1 MIQGLDGRGHGR
13 CAFDWSRGCKL
24 YSSARMSTN
33 FPALP
38 FHNRDAYHSLTPMA
52 HPLTNDAIPMPES
65 SDKKS
70 ADVVPISAAGH
81 RSTQRAPG
89 GEDSKA
95 MEIEPAAPKSAE
107 PSTEVFAVFGVEPEI
122 QAYAMAK
129 YSRSSLSMKESLR
142 EISSQKAEKF
152 LNTFYFQYGH
162 RSIADL
168 AHIALAVERLSI
180 LAAIELADEQRWDG
194 QERSTRYQDFK
205 KSGYFTPD
213 FGSDDDSRK
222 LYRET
227 LDFLFAEY
235 EALSAHMT
243 QHLINITPKP
253 SDMKQDAYERTLKA
267 RAFDITRYLLP
278 LATNTSLGEIV
289 NARTLEMQVAHLL
302 SHTHREVRTL
312 GESLKKAATGAAYN
326 VNADS
331 LRDLVERIR
340 KVDPLLGS
348 QAEQELLREVRVAPT
363 LVKYADP
370 NEYEMATRR
379 ELRQA
384 ASELMADEPLAP
396 SKAIVD
402 LLDEEPLEVEIAT
415 TLLYEHSHHSY
426 RQIRQAVQVAGERRR
441 REIID
446 LGLRHR
452 GKHDE
457 MLRGFRA
464 GQQFRFD
471 ILMDAGGFRDMHRH
485 RRCIQVMQGFTTQH
499 GYEML
504 LDVEDAGMSVRFDL
518 AMRRVQAAVENLAG
532 RKTPEAEENSQY
544 AIPLAFRKRAL
555 FKMDFAEAVYISEL
569 RTTPAGHVS
578 YRNVAYA
585 MYEAVARKYPALAK
599 YFRVHDV
606 TAPVDLLQR

>member
-1 MIQGLDGRGHGR
+1 
-13 CAFDWSRGCKL
+13 
-24 YSSARMSTN
+24 MSQ
-33 FPALP
+33 PA
-38 FHNRDAYHSLTPMA
+38 AEEVIA
-52 HPLTNDAIPMPES
+52 MPEPS
-65 SDKKS
+65 NQNSPAQDS
-70 ADVVPISAAGH
+70 APAGPGH
-81 RSTQRAPG
+81 RSPQRASTAETPPAP
-89 GEDSKA
+89 EDSRPEA
-95 MEIEPAAPKSAE
+95 S
-107 PSTEVFAVFGVEPEI
+107 STEVFAVYGVEPEI

-129 YSRSSLSMKESLR
+129 YSRSALSMKESLR
-142 EISSQKAEKF
+142 EISAQKAEKF

-205 KSGYFTPD
+205 KSGYYTPD
-213 FGSDDDSRK
+213 FGAGGQNDDEARS

-235 EALSAHMT
+235 QALSAHMT
-243 QHLINITPKP
+243 QHLISITPKP
-253 SDMKQDAYERTLKA
+253 ADMKQEAYERTLKA

-289 NARTLEMQVAHLL
+289 NARTLETQVAHLL
-302 SHTHREVRTL
+302 SHTHKEVRAL
-312 GESLKKAATGAAYN
+312 GESLKKAATSAAYN
-326 VNADS
+326 VNAES
-331 LRDLVERIR
+331 LRKLVDEIKAMSPDLGAR
-340 KVDPLLGS
+340 
-348 QAEQELLREVRVAPT
+348 AEQELLHEVRVAPT

-370 NEYEMATRR
+370 NAYEMETRR

-384 ASELMADEPLAP
+384 ASELMKSEQLAP

-415 TLLYEHSHHSY
+415 TLLYEHCHHSY
-426 RQIRQAVQVAGERRR
+426 RQIRQALQVSGERYR

-457 MLRGFRA
+457 MLRPFRA

-471 ILMDAGGFRDMHRH
+471 ILMDTGGFRDMHRH
-485 RRCIQVMQGFTTQH
+485 RRCIQVMQPFTTQH

-504 LDVEDAGMSVRFDL
+504 LDVEDAGMRLRYDA
-518 AMRRVQAAVENLAG
+518 AMRRAQSAVEKLAA
-532 RKTPEAEENSQY
+532 RPAPEAEQNSQY
-544 AIPLAFRKRAL
+544 AIPLAYRKRAL

>member
-1 MIQGLDGRGHGR
+1 MPQTVTNNVIVMPEPSNKNSSPADAG
-13 CAFDWSRGCKL
+13 
-24 YSSARMSTN
+24 SSAS
-33 FPALP
+33 
-38 FHNRDAYHSLTPMA
+38 
-52 HPLTNDAIPMPES
+52 
-65 SDKKS
+65 
-70 ADVVPISAAGH
+70 GH
-81 RSTQRAPG
+81 RSTQRASAAEQVAPV
-89 GEDSKA
+89 EKPTS
-95 MEIEPAAPKSAE
+95 EPP
-107 PSTEVFAVFGVEPEI
+107 TEVFAVFGVEPEI

-129 YSRSSLSMKESLR
+129 YSRSALSMKESLR
-142 EISSQKAEKF
+142 EISAQKAEKF

-180 LAAIELADEQRWDG
+180 LAAIEVADEQRWDG

-205 KSGYFTPD
+205 KSGYYVPD
-213 FGSDDDSRK
+213 FGADDEARK

-227 LDFLFAEY
+227 LDFLFTDY
-235 EALSAHMT
+235 ETLSAHMT
-243 QHLINITPKP
+243 QHLISITPKP
-253 SDMKQDAYERTLKA
+253 AEMKQEAYERTLKA

-289 NARTLEMQVAHLL
+289 NARTLETQVSHLL
-302 SHTHREVRTL
+302 SHTHAEVRRL
-312 GESLKKAATGAAYN
+312 GVLLKKAATSPAYN
-326 VNADS
+326 VNAES
-331 LRDLVERIR
+331 MRQLVEQIR
-340 KVDPLLGS
+340 AANPELGAR
-348 QAEQELLREVRVAPT
+348 AEQELLREVRVAPT

-370 NEYEMATRR
+370 NQYEIETRR

-384 ASELMADEPLAP
+384 ARELMASEQLAP

-415 TLLYEHSHHSY
+415 TLLYEHCHHSY
-426 RQIRQAVQVAGERRR
+426 RQIRQAVQVSGERFR

-471 ILMDAGGFRDMHRH
+471 ILMDTGGFRDMHRH

-504 LDVEDAGMSVRFDL
+504 LDVEDAGMRSRYDTV
-518 AMRRVQAAVENLAG
+518 MQRVQTAIEKLAARNV
-532 RKTPEAEENSQY
+532 PEAEENSQY
-544 AIPLAFRKRAL
+544 AIPLAYRKRTL
-555 FKMDFAEAVYISEL
+555 FKMDFAEAVYVSEL

>member
-1 MIQGLDGRGHGR
+1 M
-13 CAFDWSRGCKL
+13 SP
-24 YSSARMSTN
+24 STN
-33 FPALP
+33 VV
-38 FHNRDAYHSLTPMA
+38 
-52 HPLTNDAIPMPES
+52 IMPKPSNQNSPDTE
-65 SDKKS
+65 
-70 ADVVPISAAGH
+70 AGH
-81 RSTQRAPG
+81 RSTHRGSALEKPADAGETRA
-89 GEDSKA
+89 SS
-95 MEIEPAAPKSAE
+95 SA
-107 PSTEVFAVFGVEPEI
+107 PSTEVFALFGVEPEI

-129 YSRSSLSMKESLR
+129 YSRSALSMKESLR
-142 EISSQKAEKF
+142 EISTQKAEKF

-168 AHIALAVERLSI
+168 AHLALAIERLSI

-194 QERSTRYQDFK
+194 QERSTRYQDFR

-213 FGSDDDSRK
+213 FGSDDDARK
-222 LYRET
+222 LYQET
-227 LDFLFAEY
+227 VDFLFAEY
-235 EALSAHMT
+235 DALSEHMT

-253 SDMKQDAYERTLKA
+253 ADMKQDAYERTLKA

-289 NARTLEMQVAHLL
+289 NARTLENQVAHLL
-302 SHTHREVRTL
+302 SHTHKEVRQL
-312 GESLKKAATGAAYN
+312 GDSLKNAATGAAYN
-326 VNADS
+326 VNAES
-331 LRDLVERIR
+331 LQDLVAQIR
-340 KVDPLLGS
+340 KLSPELGAR
-348 QAEQELLREVRVAPT
+348 AEQELLREVRMAPT

-370 NEYEMATRR
+370 NAYEMETRR

-384 ASELMADEPLAP
+384 ARELMGSEPIAP

-415 TLLYEHSHHSY
+415 TLLYEHCHHSY

-471 ILMDAGGFRDMHRH
+471 ILMDTGGFRDMHRH
-485 RRCIQVMQGFTTQH
+485 RRCIQVMQGFTTRH

-504 LDVEDAGMSVRFDL
+504 LDIEDAGVHARYDT
-518 AMRRVQAAVENLAG
+518 AMRRVQAAVEKLAA
-532 RKTPEAEENSQY
+532 RSTPEAEENSQY

-585 MYEAVARKYPALAK
+585 MYEAVARRYPALAK

>member
-1 MIQGLDGRGHGR
+1 MSQSVANEVITLPEPSKQD
-13 CAFDWSRGCKL
+13 
-24 YSSARMSTN
+24 SSTPDSVSTG
-33 FPALP
+33 
-38 FHNRDAYHSLTPMA
+38 S
-52 HPLTNDAIPMPES
+52 
-65 SDKKS
+65 
-70 ADVVPISAAGH
+70 GH
-81 RSTQRAPG
+81 RSPQRASAN
-89 GEDSKA
+89 EN
-95 MEIEPAAPKSAE
+95 PAAPEKPQPEA
-107 PSTEVFAVFGVEPEI
+107 PSTEVFAVYGVEPEI

-129 YSRSSLSMKESLR
+129 YSRSALSMKESLR

-205 KSGYFTPD
+205 KSGYYTPD
-213 FGSDDDSRK
+213 FGAGSRDDDEARK
-222 LYRET
+222 LYCET
-227 LDFLFAEY
+227 LDFLFSEY
-235 EALSAHMT
+235 QALSAHMT
-243 QHLINITPKP
+243 QHLISITPRP
-253 SDMKQDAYERTLKA
+253 AEMKQEAYERTLKA

-289 NARTLEMQVAHLL
+289 NARTLETQVSHLL
-302 SHTHREVRTL
+302 SHPHKEVRVL
-312 GESLKKAATGAAYN
+312 GESLKKAATSAAYN
-326 VNADS
+326 VNAES
-331 LRDLVERIR
+331 LQDLVEEIR
-340 KVDPLLGS
+340 KVSPELGAR
-348 QAEQELLREVRVAPT
+348 AEQELLHEVRVAPT

-370 NEYEMATRR
+370 NPYEMETRR

-384 ASELMADEPLAP
+384 ARELMKSESVAP

-415 TLLYEHSHHSY
+415 TLLYEHCHHSY
-426 RQIRQAVQVAGERRR
+426 RQVRQALQVSGERFR

-471 ILMDAGGFRDMHRH
+471 ILMDTGGFRDMHRH
-485 RRCIQVMQGFTTQH
+485 RRCIQVMQAFTTQH

-504 LDVEDAGMSVRFDL
+504 LDVEDAGMRSRYDA
-518 AMRRVQAAVENLAG
+518 AMRRTQAAIEKLAA
-532 RKTPEAEENSQY
+532 RDTPEADENAQY
-544 AIPLAFRKRAL
+544 AIPLAYRKRAL

-599 YFRVHDV
+599 YFCVHDV

>member
-1 MIQGLDGRGHGR
+1 M
-13 CAFDWSRGCKL
+13 
-24 YSSARMSTN
+24 
-33 FPALP
+33 
-38 FHNRDAYHSLTPMA
+38 TPIV
-52 HPLTNDAIPMPES
+52 TDEAIAMPEPPNQKAFSPDPS
-65 SDKKS
+65 SPS
-70 ADVVPISAAGH
+70 SGH
-81 RSTQRAPG
+81 RSPQRASTT
-89 GEDSKA
+89 EN
-95 MEIEPAAPKSAE
+95 PAVPRPLPDQGQDKLREAARDQAPSA
-107 PSTEVFAVFGVEPEI
+107 EVFAVYGVEPEI

-142 EISSQKAEKF
+142 EMNTQKAEKF

-180 LAAIELADEQRWDG
+180 LAAIEVVDEQRWDG

-205 KSGYFTPD
+205 KSGYYIPD
-213 FGSDDDSRK
+213 FGADDQARR
-222 LYRET
+222 LYCET

-243 QHLINITPKP
+243 QHLISLTPKP
-253 SDMKQDAYERTLKA
+253 ADMKQEAYERTLKA

-289 NARTLEMQVAHLL
+289 NARTLETQVAHLL
-302 SHTHREVRTL
+302 SHTHTEVRQL
-312 GESLKKAATGAAYN
+312 GKSLKNAAASAAYN
-326 VNADS
+326 VNAES
-331 LRDLVERIR
+331 SRDLVEQIR
-340 KVDPLLGS
+340 KLSPELGAR
-348 QAEQELLREVRVAPT
+348 AERELLHEVRVAPT

-370 NEYEMATRR
+370 NPYEMESRR

-384 ASELMADEPLAP
+384 ARELLKSEQLAP

-415 TLLYEHSHHSY
+415 TLLYEHCHFSY
-426 RQIRQAVQVAGERRR
+426 RQVRQALQVSGERFR

-452 GKHDE
+452 GKYDE

-471 ILMDAGGFRDMHRH
+471 ILMDIGGFRDMHRH

-504 LDVEDAGMSVRFDL
+504 LDVQDAGMRFRFET
-518 AMRRVQAAVENLAG
+518 AMRRGQAAVEKLAAG
-532 RKTPEAEENSQY
+532 NASEAEENSQY
-544 AIPLAFRKRAL
+544 VIPLAYRKRAL

>member
-1 MIQGLDGRGHGR
+1 
-13 CAFDWSRGCKL
+13 
-24 YSSARMSTN
+24 MSQSVAN
-33 FPALP
+33 DVIALP
-38 FHNRDAYHSLTPMA
+38 EPSKQN
-52 HPLTNDAIPMPES
+52 S
-65 SDKKS
+65 STTDS
-70 ADVVPISAAGH
+70 VSGASGH
-81 RSTQRAPG
+81 RSTQRASAA
-89 GEDSKA
+89 E
-95 MEIEPAAPKSAE
+95 EPRPEA
-107 PSTEVFAVFGVEPEI
+107 PSTEVFAVYGVEPEI

-142 EISSQKAEKF
+142 QISSQKAEKF

-205 KSGYFTPD
+205 KSGYYVPD
-213 FGSDDDSRK
+213 FGTDDEARK
-222 LYRET
+222 LYCGT
-227 LDFLFAEY
+227 LDSLFAEY
-235 EALSAHMT
+235 NALSAHMA

-253 SDMKQDAYERTLKA
+253 AEMKQEAYERTLKA

-289 NARTLEMQVAHLL
+289 NARTLETQVARLL
-302 SHTHREVRTL
+302 SHTHKEVRLL
-312 GESLKKAATGAAYN
+312 GESLKKAATSAAYN
-326 VNADS
+326 ANAESLKKLVDEIRAVNP
-331 LRDLVERIR
+331 DLGARA
-340 KVDPLLGS
+340 
-348 QAEQELLREVRVAPT
+348 AEELLHEVRVAPT

-384 ASELMADEPLAP
+384 ARELMKSESVAP

-415 TLLYEHSHHSY
+415 TLLYEHCHHSY
-426 RQIRQAVQVAGERRR
+426 RQVRQAMQVSGERFR

-446 LGLRHR
+446 LGLRYR

-471 ILMDAGGFRDMHRH
+471 ILMDTGGFRDMHRH

-504 LDVEDAGMSVRFDL
+504 LDVEDAGVRSRYDA
-518 AMRRVQAAVENLAG
+518 AMRRTQAAIEKLAARG
-532 RKTPEAEENSQY
+532 APEAEENSQY
-544 AIPLAFRKRAL
+544 AIPLAYRKRAL